1 MIETSVAEVLRAMR
15 ERGEPFELVIAE
27 NGSTDGTKRLAAALA
42 ATEPEV
48 RLISLPEAD
57 YGHALRAGFLAAHGE
72 VVVNFDAD
80 YFDVPFVDR
89 ALAAMAAAPEPVIV
103 VGSKRGEGS
112 DDTRAWSRRLVT
124 FSFSTLLRV
133 VFGLRVS
140 DTHGIKALCREPLVD
155 VAERCRSGRDLFD
168 TELVLRAER
177 AGLHTTEIPVQVR
190 ELRPSRTSIVSR
202 IPRSLV
208 GLARL
213 RVTLWRGR

>member
-1 MIETSVAEVLRAMR
+1 MR

-27 NGSTDGTKRLAAALA
+27 NGSTDGTRQLAAALA
-42 ATEPEV
+42 AAEPEV
-48 RLISLPEAD
+48 RLLSLDEAD
-57 YGHALRAGFLAAHGE
+57 YGRALRAGFLAANGE

-89 ALAAMAAAPEPVIV
+89 ALAVMAAPPAPVIV
-103 VGSKRGEGS
+103 VGSKRGAGA
-112 DDTRAWSRRLVT
+112 DDTRTWSRRLVT

-133 VFGLRVS
+133 AFGLRVS
-140 DTHGIKALCREPLVD
+140 DTHGIKALSREPLAD
-155 VAERCRSGRDLFD
+155 LAERCRFGRDLFD

-177 AGLHTTEIPVQVR
+177 AGMHTAEIPVQVR

-202 IPRSLV
+202 IPRSLA

-213 RVTLWRGR
+213 RVALWRER